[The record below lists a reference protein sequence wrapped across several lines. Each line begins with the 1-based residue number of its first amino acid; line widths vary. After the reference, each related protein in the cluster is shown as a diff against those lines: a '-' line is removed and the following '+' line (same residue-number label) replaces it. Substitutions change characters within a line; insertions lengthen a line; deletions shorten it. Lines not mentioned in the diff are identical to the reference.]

1 MTWYSVQPRDIIFV
15 KGYGLFLSAQN
26 MGKIIGK
33 NISNSLNS
41 KYTPKLLD
49 HVKQS
54 AADAFK
60 TSPKRVIQKTAEK
73 KLKKHLYII
82 YIHGTKTKNY
92 WWSKIKI
99 RLIRYIIMGYRKII
113 NLLDDTTTI

>member
-1 MTWYSVQPRDIIFV
+1 MIFSSTKRYNICKRLWIISFC
-15 KGYGLFLSAQN
+15 SN

-92 WWSKIKI
+92 
-99 RLIRYIIMGYRKII
+99 
-113 NLLDDTTTI
+113 